1 MKREIL
7 SEVNRFR
14 EIMGLNL
21 LSEGPI
27 PKALIDDLAKAFGR
41 TEDQLFSSLEKKE
54 VSALNRVFDDVADAT
69 GKSADDLIQSFK
81 AGTLDDVAEDMFVAK
96 LIQSGTDSLKQ
107 AAIKT
112 YAKTK
117 PELVSFVDQVI
128 GDMAGKIKNLNDT
141 QYADNIAEV
150 SKFID
155 EANMT
160 QEMKDFLK
168 NQYKTEANKIRLSS
182 RINYADD
189 VASTIA
195 GKTFDDLYTLYEL
208 GLKNTGK
215 KAFTKEELIKNAKSA
230 ESLFKDDPLK
240 LIEYLVT
247 KSENPAQM
255 GKKIEKVFG
264 VTEAIVDG
272 TGNIIEK
279 SAGRAVDGIKKKG
292 ILWTVMA
299 LMAVGVGYAFF
310 NPDKMGIWFAKAK
323 SGGGTKKAFVIR
335 FGDTYE
341 DLPDELQKVLDANYS
356 TTDFDKV
363 NNPIYIDSLSYT
375 PSSDELTPSFAT
387 VTFSDGTFDKYA
399 NSLENE
405 DVWSLTKDSTHK
417 KSSSSIEQGKV
428 TSDADLLKEFK
439 TWWEGQGYEDYTNPV
454 VSNGTITVKVGNDSY
469 SYIKSGNGFVQPE
482 E

>member
-14 EIMGLNL
+14 EIMGLDL

-155 EANMT
+155 DANMT

-195 GKTFDDLYTLYEL
+195 GKTFDDLYTIYSA
-208 GLKNTGK
+208 KITKAGK
-215 KAFTKEELIKNAKSA
+215 KSMTKDELIKLATA
-230 ESLFKDDPLK
+230 VESDFAGKPQD
-240 LIEYLVT
+240 LINYLVDAS
-247 KSENPAQM
+247 KDKVAM
-255 GKKIEKVFG
+255 GNRLKQIFG
-264 VTEAIVDG
+264 VTEEIVGG
-272 TGNIIEK
+272 TGQVAAKGSEMAAKIAGQWGWKKLMMVLAIGGIGLAYFNRNNIK
-279 SAGRAVDGIKKKG
+279 D
-292 ILWTVMA
+292 W
-299 LMAVGVGYAFF
+299 YY
-310 NPDKMGIWFAKAK
+310 K
-323 SGGGTKKAFVIR
+323 SGGVRKSFLSKFGDAFTDLPEPLQKKLELNYNPNDFNSTANNAFLKSMDFNNQEDSETDSSVLTIR
-335 FGDTYE
+335 F
-341 DLPDELQKVLDANYS
+341 N
-356 TTDFDKV
+356 
-363 NNPIYIDSLSYT
+363 
-375 PSSDELTPSFAT
+375 
-387 VTFSDGTFDKYA
+387 DGTFDKYS
-399 NSLENE
+399 NSVE
-405 DVWSLTKDSTHK
+405 DREKWTLDPSSTHTKEEGTGSQLTSTSGPTEDDIK
-417 KSSSSIEQGKV
+417 KAIV
-428 TSDADLLKEFK
+428 A
-439 TWWEGQGYEDYTNPV
+439 QGYKAPITLTYDSSTKKGTYKDDEGTTGDV
-454 VSNGTITVKVGNDSY
+454 VVDASNNIIVT
-469 SYIKSGNGFVQPE
+469 
-482 E
+482 

>member
-14 EIMGLNL
+14 EIMGLDL

-155 EANMT
+155 DANMT
-160 QEMKDFLK
+160 QEMKDYLK

-195 GKTFDDLYTLYEL
+195 GKTFDDLYRLYEL
-208 GLKNTGK
+208 GLENTGK
-215 KAFTKEELIKNAKSA
+215 IAVTKEKLIENAKAA
-230 ESLFKDDPLK
+230 ESIFKDDPLG
-240 LIEYLVT
+240 LIEYLVSRT
-247 KSENPAQM
+247 KNPVQM

-272 TGNIIEK
+272 SGNIIEK
-279 SAGRAVDGIKKKG
+279 SAGRAIDGIKNKG
-292 ILWTVMA
+292 VLWTLTA

-310 NPDKMGIWFAKAK
+310 NPESMGTWKARYD
-323 SGGGTKKAFVIR
+323 SGGGKNAFIAR
-335 FGDTYE
+335 FGETYT
-341 DLPDELQKVLDANYS
+341 DLPDELQKVLASNYS
-356 TTDFDKV
+356 ADDL
-363 NNPIYIDSLSYT
+363 NRNSGNAYIDSLSYI
-375 PSSDELTPSFAT
+375 PSTDSATSSLAT
-387 VTFSDGTFDKYA
+387 VKFSDGTFDKYT

-405 DVWSLTKDSTHK
+405 DVWTLTKDSTHK
-417 KSSSSIEQGKV
+417 KSPVYPST
-428 TSDADLLKEFK
+428 TSGPTEDDIKKAIVA
-439 TWWEGQGYEDYTNPV
+439 QGYKAPITLTYDSSTKKGTYKDDEGTTGDV
-454 VSNGTITVKVGNDSY
+454 VVDASNNIIVT
-469 SYIKSGNGFVQPE
+469 
-482 E
+482 